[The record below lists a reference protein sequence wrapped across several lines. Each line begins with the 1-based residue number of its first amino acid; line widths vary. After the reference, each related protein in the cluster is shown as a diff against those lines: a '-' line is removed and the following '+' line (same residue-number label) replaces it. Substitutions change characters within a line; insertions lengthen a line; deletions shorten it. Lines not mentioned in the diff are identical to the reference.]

1 MPGNRALCPTAA
13 KTQPLSWA
21 QLPDTWT
28 SIPAT
33 LCFHVSKQPETICWP
48 GKEKSKQFSCSG
60 CKLSW
65 RLKYSWRARLC
76 VLCKGEELNS
86 EQVLLQEQ
94 LNLGLGLYF
103 MEKLLKSKNK
113 SNTLKQQGNGKLQG
127 TGVSIFWTKPFTDSD
142 FFFFFINMLL
152 KQHRICFNECFA
164 LALRV
169 CTFTYFIEYSELPSQ
184 HLWVSMLPAWVSP
197 TDFLL
202 LLLKMRWFPIAP
214 PASNSL
220 INKNQGDSQA
230 EALQAWCLSMVK
242 LPMEGTFYNSLT
254 FCHAFLDVTYRA
266 EQKFL
271 SSNVDHSW
279 NWALN
284 LTPFTSPQTRCAKLR
299 AREGWDRAKTTGS
312 ISSTELFT
320 AGCKGSRVSPR
331 LGRE

>member
-1 MPGNRALCPTAA
+1 MFQSSLRLFAGQERKSQSSFLALGANFHGDWNIPGE
-13 KTQPLSWA
+13 
-21 QLPDTWT
+21 PD
-28 SIPAT
+28 
-33 LCFHVSKQPETICWP
+33 
-48 GKEKSKQFSCSG
+48 
-60 CKLSW
+60 
-65 RLKYSWRARLC
+65 C

-94 LNLGLGLYF
+94 LNLGFGLYF

-142 FFFFFINMLL
+142 FFFFINMLL

-230 EALQAWCLSMVK
+230 EALQAWWSCQWKAHFITPWLSAM
-242 LPMEGTFYNSLT
+242 PSWTWLT
-254 FCHAFLDVTYRA
+254 GLNRNFCPATWITL
-266 EQKFL
+266 E
-271 SSNVDHSW
+271 
-279 NWALN
+279 
-284 LTPFTSPQTRCAKLR
+284 
-299 AREGWDRAKTTGS
+299 
-312 ISSTELFT
+312 TE
-320 AGCKGSRVSPR
+320 P
-331 LGRE
+331 